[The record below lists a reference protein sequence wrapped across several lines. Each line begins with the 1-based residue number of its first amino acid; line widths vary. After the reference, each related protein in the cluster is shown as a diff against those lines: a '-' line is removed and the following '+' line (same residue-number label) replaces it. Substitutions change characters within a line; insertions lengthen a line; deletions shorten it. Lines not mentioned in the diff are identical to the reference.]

1 MLLVD
6 TNVWLAAADC
16 AATGA
21 TPVRVAAVTVVATVA
36 TTQHSRN
43 SGSKKPASKS
53 AASRKAAPKKKTA
66 SKASTPRNSKASKSA
81 SRKAPAR
88 KPASR
93 SKATPPPPPR
103 RESAFLGL
111 LRHHWADVWGI
122 TFVVFGLVSG
132 LAIYFEAAGPL
143 GELIRN
149 GFGALLGWARIVVPF
164 ALVVIGIALI
174 RGRTGETNDTTNP
187 QEHLIRLGIGGVLA
201 FIATTGML
209 HLTRGFPSVGD
220 PLEAFADAGGYS
232 GWLTGAPLRAV
243 LGPIAAGVILVA
255 VGLVGVLILT
265 AVSMNRWFRRTSE
278 RSEPVTTMLRGWWA
292 SLLGPELIDINRQPN
307 DAAIRTVDG
316 HAIPITPQPRTQP
329 RTAPIKVGGETV
341 AVFESEQ
348 QMLLDGNGDRG
359 KGGKL
364 KLDEPVLDQD
374 VGQVDPLIPAKA
386 KAKTA
391 PAPLPN
397 DQDAEPFAAKAPVE
411 AKPDEPKKSEAK
423 KPEPKP
429 STPSVVVPEVP
440 QPRAE
445 IVDSGPGRQ
454 LAIDLG
460 PAVKGTKWKLPK
472 MALLSGGDKADVDK
486 TAVEEA
492 GRTLERALAAHGVD
506 ASLVGMV
513 VGPTVTRF
521 ELELGEGVKV
531 AKITSLN
538 KDIAY
543 AMASADVRILAPIPG
558 RQAIGVEV
566 PNTNR
571 QIVAL
576 GDLLRSAEARKATGP
591 LEVAV
596 GRDINGKAKLMD
608 LAKMPHLLIA
618 GATGSGK
625 SSCINS
631 IVTSILMRTTPDK
644 VRMILIDPKMVEMT
658 QYERVPHLLTQPVTD
673 PKKAANALSWACRE
687 MDRRYELLSKCGFRD
702 IGGYNKAYDK
712 NDLPPG
718 PIDENGD
725 GTNYPRLPFIMI
737 VVDELAD
744 LMMVAAR
751 DVEDSICRIAQKAR
765 AVGIHLVIATQ
776 RPSTNVITGVIK
788 ANVPARLAFSVSS
801 LTDSRVILDQPGAE
815 RLVGRGD
822 MLLLDSNSS
831 VANRIQGCWVTE
843 EEVKDVVSA
852 WRKQVKDVDEAAE
865 VTADSIVETASTSGG
880 GGGNG
885 GADDDELFEQAKQL
899 VVTSQLGS
907 TSMLQ
912 RKLRVGFA
920 RAGRLMDILEENGI
934 VGPSVG
940 SKAREVLISAE
951 DL

>member
-1 MLLVD
+1 M
-6 TNVWLAAADC
+6 
-16 AATGA
+16 
-21 TPVRVAAVTVVATVA
+21 
-36 TTQHSRN
+36 
-43 SGSKKPASKS
+43 
-53 AASRKAAPKKKTA
+53 
-66 SKASTPRNSKASKSA
+66 
-81 SRKAPAR
+81 
-88 KPASR
+88 
-93 SKATPPPPPR
+93 
-103 RESAFLGL
+103 
-111 LRHHWADVWGI
+111 WGI

-143 GELIRN
+143 GELIRD
-149 GFGALLGWARIVVPF
+149 GFGALLGWGRIVVPI
-164 ALVVIGIALI
+164 ALVLIGIALI
-174 RGRTGETNDTTNP
+174 RGRTGETSDAANP

-209 HLTRGFPSVGD
+209 HLTRGYPSFGD

-255 VGLVGVLILT
+255 IGLVGLLILT

-278 RSEPVTTMLRGWWA
+278 RAEPLTVMLRRWWA
-292 SLLGPELIDINRQPN
+292 SLLGPELIDINGPN
-307 DAAIRTVDG
+307 RTADG
-316 HAIPITPQPRTQP
+316 HAIPVTPQPRTQP

-348 QMLLDGNGDRG
+348 QMLAETKKGASAKAKRG
-359 KGGKL
+359 
-364 KLDEPVLDQD
+364 EPVFDQD

-386 KAKTA
+386 KAKKT
-391 PAPLPN
+391 PEPLVN
-397 DQDAEPFAAKAPVE
+397 DQDAEPFAAKVEEKPAAPT
-411 AKPDEPKKSEAK
+411 PK
-423 KPEPKP
+423 KPEPAKP
-429 STPSVVVPEVP
+429 SKASVVVPEVP
-440 QPRAE
+440 EPRAE
-445 IVDSGPGRQ
+445 IVDSGPGKQ

-460 PAVKGTKWKLPK
+460 PAIKGTKWKLPK
-472 MALLSGGDKADVDK
+472 M
-486 TAVEEA
+486 EEA

-631 IVTSILMRTTPDK
+631 IVTSILMRSTPDK

-687 MDRRYELLSKCGFRD
+687 MDRRYELLSKCGYRD
-702 IGGYNKAYDK
+702 IGGYNKAFDK

-843 EEVKDVVSA
+843 EEVKDVVAA
-852 WRKQVKDVDEAAE
+852 WRKQVKDVDEVAVGGAGG
-865 VTADSIVETASTSGG
+865 SGG
-880 GGGNG
+880 G
-885 GADDDELFEQAKQL
+885 DDDELFEQAKQL

-940 SKAREVLISAE
+940 SKAREVLISPE